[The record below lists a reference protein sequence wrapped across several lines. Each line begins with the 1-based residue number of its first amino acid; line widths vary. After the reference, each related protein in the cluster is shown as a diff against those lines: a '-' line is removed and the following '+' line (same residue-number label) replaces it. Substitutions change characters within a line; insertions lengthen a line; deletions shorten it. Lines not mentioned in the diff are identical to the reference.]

1 MTGGSWD
8 GHGWR
13 EGQCPPKEAVAEAY
27 GGQDGQT
34 VPRADD
40 RTLLNVRAGKG
51 LEEQS
56 TPYLEDGET
65 AQQREGTCSRSFP
78 ESETEQ
84 NPKFI
89 AVAPTRPGHVWI
101 GSQLPAS
108 WA

>member
-1 MTGGSWD
+1 MAMGGGKDSAHLRTQWPR
-8 GHGWR
+8 HM
-13 EGQCPPKEAVAEAY
+13 VARMAKRM
-27 GGQDGQT
+27 
-34 VPRADD
+34 PRADD
-40 RTLLNVRAGKG
+40 MTLLNVRAGKG
-51 LEEQS
+51 LAEQS

-84 NPKFI
+84 NLKFI